1 MFVFLGIIVIFFL
14 DINLKGNLLFF
25 MGNIVNIILFM
36 LYSLVVLCFYFLYI
50 FNIVMLLKFEDIN
63 NKI

>member
-14 DINLKGNLLFF
+14 DINLKVNLLFF

-50 FNIVMLLKFEDIN
+50 FNIVMLLKFED
-63 NKI
+63 

>member
-50 FNIVMLLKFEDIN
+50 FNIVMLLKFED
-63 NKI
+63 

>member
-14 DINLKGNLLFF
+14 DINLKVNLLFF

>member
-14 DINLKGNLLFF
+14 DINLKVNLLLF